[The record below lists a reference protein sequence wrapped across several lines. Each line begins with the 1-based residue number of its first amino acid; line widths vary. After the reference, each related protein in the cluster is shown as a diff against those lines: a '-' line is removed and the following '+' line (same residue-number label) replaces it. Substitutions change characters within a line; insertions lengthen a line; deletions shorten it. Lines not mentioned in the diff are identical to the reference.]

1 MLTGRKK
8 KKNKKHKK
16 GMMMAG
22 AAMLISVVC
31 GIIMKL
37 KMKIILLIAL
47 KALFLAKFALVLAGT
62 IAIKKLLANNGG
74 TSVQPV
80 FTSGGGDNSGYRRS
94 YGQTDNGPYMSTAS
108 NLAYRD
114 QISSYESIQSK

>member
-1 MLTGRKK
+1 
-8 KKNKKHKK
+8 
-16 GMMMAG
+16 MMMAG
-22 AAMLISVVC
+22 AAMLMTIIG

-62 IAIKKLLANNGG
+62 IAFKKLLGNSGG
-74 TSVQPV
+74 TNAQPM
-80 FTSGGGDNSGYRRS
+80 FTSGGGDNGGYRRS
-94 YGQTDNGPYMSTAS
+94 YGPSDSGQFTSTAS

-114 QISSYESIQSK
+114 QISSYENIQMK